1 MENFLDRGIWIRDS
15 DPVFFLDQDTNP
27 ILKKSWFW
35 IRCVLIGRFRIR
47 PISDWIRNPVCNHQ
61 IMITTNK
68 EDFFCEQFESI
79 FQCL

>member
-1 MENFLDRGIWIRDS
+1 MENFLDSRIWIRAS
-15 DPVFFLDQDTNP
+15 DPVDPDTNP

-47 PISDWIRNPVCNHQ
+47 PISDRIRNPVCNHQ